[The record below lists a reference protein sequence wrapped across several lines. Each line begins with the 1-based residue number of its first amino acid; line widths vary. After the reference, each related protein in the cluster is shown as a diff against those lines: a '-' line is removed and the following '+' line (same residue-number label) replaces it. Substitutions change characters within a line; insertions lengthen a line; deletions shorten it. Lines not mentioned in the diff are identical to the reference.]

1 MKRTVS
7 RTTALVIGALF
18 AGWLIGASGIAPSQA
33 EEVTPAPVVQGEILK
48 VCITLK
54 TGAIRAASKC
64 NAKTERKTILGGSG
78 AQGPIGPQG
87 ERGDAGSQGIQGVKG
102 DTGSQG
108 NQGIQGIQGERGLQG
123 LQGFTGQTGAAGSV
137 SGLRTKEISVMTKN
151 LFSSSCS
158 TLAYYGV
165 SLLDARTT
173 ITTSQYS
180 GTSFNKSCTTFTL
193 STENVYAP

>member
-108 NQGIQGIQGERGLQG
+108 NQGIQGIQG
-123 LQGFTGQTGAAGSV
+123 FTGQTGAAGSV